1 MEIFKCMAD
10 KNRTKPVFYPNEVGY
25 IETINQLAEYH
36 NKDSSVGGGSHMTKK
51 LILSAIGITLT
62 LSVLLFSV
70 GASASAKP
78 QNPTSA
84 AGSSQAAASGKVL
97 ATVNGKNIYLS
108 DFQERL
114 RVYHASAVIQSENA
128 APNALQ
134 SKKSGIV
141 KQTRKTDRQILSE
154 LIKVQV
160 IKDECS
166 RQSISVSRAEA
177 KEVLERNYKT
187 FQNLMNN
194 GSDLEKKQA
203 RSAWNSYTAIAKTLG
218 VSLDEYTKKYG
229 VDAMQTALTESRY
242 YQHFASGLS
251 QKNLTEEQIN
261 SLYDKSVQSL
271 IQKSKITVNDSLL
284 EN

>member
-1 MEIFKCMAD
+1 
-10 KNRTKPVFYPNEVGY
+10 
-25 IETINQLAEYH
+25 
-36 NKDSSVGGGSHMTKK
+36 MTKK
-51 LILSAIGITLT
+51 FIFSAIGITLT

-70 GASASAKP
+70 GASANARPQEPSSSAESS
-78 QNPTSA
+78 QT
-84 AGSSQAAASGKVL
+84 AGSGKIL

-114 RVYHASAVIQSENA
+114 RVYHASDAIQTENA
-128 APNALQ
+128 ASNVPG
-134 SKKSGIV
+134 SRKSVIV
-141 KQTRKTDRQILSE
+141 KQTRKTDRQILSA

-166 RQSISVSRAEA
+166 RLSISVSRGEA

-187 FQNLMNN
+187 FQDLMNN

-203 RSAWNSYTAIAKTLG
+203 RSAWNSYTAIAKSLG
-218 VSLDEYTKKYG
+218 ILLEEYTEKYG
-229 VDAMQTALTESRY
+229 VDDMQTALLESRY
-242 YQHFASGLS
+242 YQHFVSGLP
-251 QKNLTEEQIN
+251 QNNLTEKQIN

-284 EN
+284 QN